1 MNENAVRERGPLRM
15 AARRSPR
22 VLISGAGIAG
32 PALAF
37 WLRRAGFQPTVVE
50 RAPGPRPGGQAVDIR
65 GAARTVVA
73 RMGLLDQIRRASLD
87 EHGFAYVDDRGRLT
101 ARMPATLFGGEG
113 IVADLEILR
122 GDLSAILLG
131 ATRAETTYRFSESI
145 ASLEQLPD
153 GVHVTFASG
162 AHETFALVVGADGVH
177 SRVRALAFGAEQARA
192 ITPLGATMAYFSA
205 PFHIETNGWF
215 LMYNAPGGRLAA
227 VRPAGDGHTAALLAY
242 AARPDPSN
250 LSHAAQP
257 DRSDLSHA
265 ARREPSEL
273 ASTARPDAS
282 ELSHAARPDL
292 SEMNDAS
299 RPDPSGRCRAARPD
313 LSELG
318 CAGRPDP
325 SGLGRAARPS
335 APDLGDA
342 TRPDASERLD
352 SEQAKRRLAE
362 RFGDLG
368 WEVPRILAAMWDAP
382 DVYVD
387 NLAQVH
393 LPRWSAGRV
402 VLLGDA
408 GYCPSPLTGLGTSLA
423 LVGAYVLAGELAR
436 AGGDYARAFSAYEGR
451 LRGYVERAQQLPPG
465 GVGGFLPNSRAAL
478 WLRTQSM
485 RLLTAWP
492 GRALLA
498 RTFETAASIDLPD
511 EPRLAAD
518 AASDR
523 AIPTR

>member
-1 MNENAVRERGPLRM
+1 MHENAVRTSGPLLL
-15 AARRSPR
+15 ADGSTPPPR

-50 RAPGPRPGGQAVDIR
+50 RAPGPRPGGQAVDVR

-73 RMGLLDQIRRASLD
+73 RMGLLDQVRRASLD
-87 EHGFAYVDDRGRLT
+87 EHGFAYVDDRGRLV

-113 IVADLEILR
+113 IVADLEMLR

-145 ASLEQLPD
+145 ASLEQSPD

-162 AHETFALVVGADGVH
+162 AQETFALVVGADGVH
-177 SRVRALAFGAEQARA
+177 SRVRALAFGGQPAQA

-227 VRPAGDGHTAALLAY
+227 VRPAGDGRTAALLAY

-250 LSHAAQP
+250 LSQ
-257 DRSDLSHA
+257 A

-273 ASTARPDAS
+273 ARTARPDAS
-282 ELSHAARPDL
+282 ELRHAT
-292 SEMNDAS
+292 
-299 RPDPSGRCRAARPD
+299 RC
-313 LSELG
+313 
-318 CAGRPDP
+318 DP

-335 APDLGDA
+335 AADLGHA
-342 TRPDASERLD
+342 TRLDVSERPD

-362 RFGDLG
+362 RFSDLG

-382 DVYVD
+382 DLYVD
-387 NLAQVH
+387 NLAQVR

-423 LVGAYVLAGELAR
+423 LVGAYVLAAELAR
-436 AGGDYARAFSAYEGR
+436 AGGDYAAAFSAYEGR

-465 GVGGFLPNSRAAL
+465 GVGGFLPRSRAAL

-485 RLLTAWP
+485 RFLTAWP

-498 RTFETAASIDLPD
+498 RTFETAASLDLPD
-511 EPRLAAD
+511 EPRLAA
-518 AASDR
+518 AAAPDL